1 MQAVFST
8 TPPLVDVYD
17 FTPVLKVLNVTE
29 DSVEVGWA
37 GVPSPDQKF
46 VNIYRVI
53 YHAIR
58 Y

>member
-1 MQAVFST
+1 MFS

-29 DSVEVGWA
+29 DSVEVGWT

-58 Y
+58 